1 MDYESETMRKVK
13 YGLEI
18 VFKIDRYA
26 TPITFKFVSER
37 KTNQINVFESHN
49 KVFHCNK
56 NDV

>member
-1 MDYESETMRKVK
+1 MKKVK

-26 TPITFKFVSER
+26 TPITFKFAPER
-37 KTNQINVFESHN
+37 KTNQINVFKSHN
-49 KVFHCNK
+49 KVFHCNE